1 VNTTLDHNTL
11 PTGAVVYTL
20 GKRVEGESEY
30 DGKVWEIEFVVSPDG
45 KSVEVLSRGFLSE
58 SHIIQYIPY
67 GASRPEWSP
76 VPLRTPLPVE
86 WGRDLWAGLA
96 RSGFTIIPP
105 DRAVGCF

>member
-1 VNTTLDHNTL
+1 MNTTLDHSRL
-11 PTGAVVYTL
+11 PSGTAVHTL
-20 GKRVEGESEY
+20 GKRVEGEPEY

-45 KSVEVLSRGFLSE
+45 KSVEVWSRGFLFE
-58 SHIIQYIPY
+58 AYTIPY

-86 WGRDLWAGLA
+86 WGRDLWESLA

>member
-20 GKRVEGESEY
+20 GKRVEGEPEY
-30 DGKVWEIEFVVSPDG
+30 EGQWWEIEFVVSPDG
-45 KSVEVLSRGFLSE
+45 KSVEVWSRGFLPE
-58 SHIIQYIPY
+58 ADTIPY

-76 VPLRTPLPVE
+76 VPLRSHIPLE

-96 RSGFTIIPP
+96 RSGFSVIYPSY
-105 DRAVGCF
+105 RKA